1 MKAVFES
8 LIQLRGARYAAT
20 DFCRGEGAK
29 EREGRKYS
37 PSSTH
42 FTEKCCKHS
51 KESCHAKAQGVY
63 SPFSQQGFYVHSSSM
78 IGEWIPLC
86 FHSKKSV
93 PGQRA
98 GIFQLK
104 HGKML
109 EPCKC
114 VMGTR
119 QLLLRLA
126 ASTVTGSL
134 CVSMNICI
142 FRELPVSTKI

>member
-1 MKAVFES
+1 M
-8 LIQLRGARYAAT
+8 IGARYADM
-20 DFCRGEGAK
+20 DFCEGEGAK
-29 EREGRKYS
+29 EGEGRKYS

-51 KESCHAKAQGVY
+51 KESCHAKAKGVY
-63 SPFSQQGFYVHSSSM
+63 SPFSQQGFYVHSWSM

-86 FHSKKSV
+86 FHSKESA

-104 HGKML
+104 HGKTL
-109 EPCKC
+109 EPWEC

-119 QLLLRLA
+119 QLSLRLA
-126 ASTVTGSL
+126 ASAVTGAL
-134 CVSMNICI
+134 CSSVYICI
-142 FRELPVSTKI
+142 FGELPISTKI